1 MLRFLLIETS
11 TSIGSVCVTE
21 NDTVLAAA
29 FEAEQKSH
37 SARIIHMI
45 QEVLKD
51 AKLSLSDLDA
61 IGYSRGP
68 GSYTG
73 LRIGLSTAK
82 GLCFRLQKP
91 LMALSGLYGLA
102 NEAMKSVKADFYVPM
117 IDARRDEVFHA
128 ILDGSGK
135 VIREASPL
143 ILEPDCFDA
152 FFAKGSLAFIGNGSE
167 KAVKFFSKRNAQ
179 FAEPKSCQAEYL
191 LPEGLEFFEQ
201 QQFTD
206 LVYEVPH
213 YVKAFQGVKPS
224 PRS

>member
-1 MLRFLLIETS
+1 MPRFLLIETS
-11 TSIGSVCVTE
+11 TPIGSVCVTE
-21 NDTVLAAA
+21 NDTVLAAT

-45 QEVLKD
+45 QEVLRD
-51 AKLSLSDLDA
+51 AELSLSDLDA
-61 IGYSRGP
+61 IGYSQGP

-128 ILDGSGK
+128 VYDGSGK
-135 VIREASPL
+135 LIRQPAPH
-143 ILEPDCFDA
+143 ILKP
-152 FFAKGSLAFIGNGSE
+152 GSLEALFSRGKVAFMGNGSS
-167 KAVKFFSKRNAQ
+167 KAVNFFPDQLSIFSEPINCKAEFLLHEALVNFDLQ
-179 FAEPKSCQAEYL
+179 EFADV
-191 LPEGLEFFEQ
+191 GH
-201 QQFTD
+201 
-206 LVYEVPH
+206 EVPL
-213 YVKAFQGVKPS
+213 YVKAFHGVKPS
-224 PRS
+224 SGS